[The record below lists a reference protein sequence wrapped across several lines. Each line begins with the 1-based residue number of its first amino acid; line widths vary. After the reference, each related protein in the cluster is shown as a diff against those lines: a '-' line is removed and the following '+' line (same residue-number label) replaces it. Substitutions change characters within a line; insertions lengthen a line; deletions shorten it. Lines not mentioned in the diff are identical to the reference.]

1 MRIFVVPKTMNDMK
15 RYLITLVASLLGIAG
30 ALFLCSCGTQKATN
44 NATHHASIV
53 GELPENINFSNSFR
67 MFWDALVQDTKRVR
81 SLDKY
86 KPSDK
91 LLENAAVSEHEGA
104 YVVSGFLTTDDTFD
118 EAAFVALG
126 GTLNRIDSTTST
138 FKMPLKRL
146 PDMWQVRGIVSVEA
160 AQRVYLRK
168 H

>member
-1 MRIFVVPKTMNDMK
+1 MRIFVVPKPMNDMK
-15 RYLITLVASLLGIAG
+15 RYLITLVASLLGVAG
-30 ALFLCSCGTQKATN
+30 ALFLCSCGTQKAAN
-44 NATHHASIV
+44 NAAHHASIV

-91 LLENAAVSEHEGA
+91 LLENAAVSEHEGE

-126 GTLNRIDSTTST
+126 GTLNRIDSTTSI